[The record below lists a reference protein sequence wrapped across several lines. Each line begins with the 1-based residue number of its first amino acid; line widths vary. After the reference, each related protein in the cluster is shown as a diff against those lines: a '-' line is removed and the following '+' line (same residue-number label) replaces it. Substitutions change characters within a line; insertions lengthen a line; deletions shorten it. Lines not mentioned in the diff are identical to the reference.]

1 MDTKTQRALLLA
13 DRAFI
18 LEITEKARFASKQAQ
33 RAARAFTALDPETG
47 VEASQKAAAAGTTLV
62 QLQKLAE
69 ASGIASRHRSAFI
82 AAAMGAEDEVWS
94 YFAAVAHEIG

>member
-1 MDTKTQRALLLA
+1 MDTKTQRALLFA

-18 LEITEKARFASKQAQ
+18 LEIVEKARFASKQAA
-33 RAARAFTALDPETG
+33 RAARAFDALDPETG
-47 VEASQKAAAAGTTLV
+47 AEAAQKASDAGTALV

-69 ASGIASRHRSAFI
+69 ASGLADRHRSAFLS
-82 AAAMGAEDEVWS
+82 AAMGDEDEVWS